1 MPQINKIK
9 YTTLSATA
17 SMRSGAGPVISIID
31 TDNPFVLMLY
41 SSVFYLLCGELW
53 YALPGWL
60 SLLTV
65 DDGTCTMMAG
75 CTICLHIE
83 AALGC
88 EGEA

>member
-41 SSVFYLLCGELW
+41 SSVFYLLCGEC
-53 YALPGWL
+53 Y
-60 SLLTV
+60 
-65 DDGTCTMMAG
+65 GTHCQVG
-75 CTICLHIE
+75 
-83 AALGC
+83 
-88 EGEA
+88 